1 MTEPVTELERD
12 LFLEVTESCVT
23 FIKECYERDED
34 EVENINDGLFEL
46 MELILG
52 LILQYGVLILDIDDD
67 RDSQLLAVIDSVRYL
82 AASMMNIAP
91 RASRSDMPINTD
103 QFDIDQNRL
112 TYFVEQGFR
121 ICDIAAIF
129 DCSRKTIERRMTK
142 YGIDRY
148 TTVTN
153 EDLDRLVEEI
163 TTLFPRCGEKT
174 IAGRLIAG
182 GIRVPRQRVRD
193 SLLRVDPTGLHAR
206 CRNIL
211 HRRKYQVAS
220 PNALWHL
227 DGYHKLIRWKLLVHG
242 CIDGFSRLIVYL
254 KVMPNNRSETVLKC
268 FLEGVLEF
276 GLPSRVRMDRGGEN
290 VRVAEYMLN
299 HPERGPGRGSTITGC
314 SIHNQRIERLWRDLF
329 TGCISYFYNF
339 FYALEDINLLD
350 PCKQEDLY
358 ALHFVFLPIIQ
369 IHLDMFQQGWAHHS
383 LRTENNKTPLQ
394 LWIMGLQCIT
404 HSNEVITG
412 LNVSQIYVHSVFR

>member
-12 LFLEVTESCVT
+12 LFLEVTEACVT

-34 EVENINDGLFEL
+34 EVEDINDGLFEL
-46 MELILG
+46 ME

-67 RDSQLLAVIDSVRYL
+67 RDSQLLAIIDSVRYL

-103 QFDIDQNRL
+103 QFDIDQSRL

-129 DCSRKTIERRMTK
+129 GCSRKTVERRMTK

-268 FLEGVLEF
+268 FLEGVQEF
-276 GLPSRVRMDRGGEN
+276 GLPSRVRMDRGGEMF
-290 VRVAEYMLN
+290 VWLN
-299 HPERGPGRGSTITGC
+299 TC
-314 SIHNQRIERLWRDLF
+314 
-329 TGCISYFYNF
+329 
-339 FYALEDINLLD
+339 
-350 PCKQEDLY
+350 
-358 ALHFVFLPIIQ
+358 
-369 IHLDMFQQGWAHHS
+369 
-383 LRTENNKTPLQ
+383 
-394 LWIMGLQCIT
+394 
-404 HSNEVITG
+404 
-412 LNVSQIYVHSVFR
+412 